1 MSTVLKE
8 ELVESFPNLEAPVF
22 KRKIYDSC
30 MLYAMENYKI
40 LRERFDQDMFPSES
54 YYTIE
59 DQLKGAKP
67 VCASGPP
74 KKKRTPVRRSS
85 RSATVDTEPAVKPK
99 RIKGKGKG
107 KSSEDE
113 LDEKSAPVEKK
124 KSKSYPIIFNKNAR
138 TYIDFIVSRFL
149 WELFSIE
156 SDEEWPEN
164 KEDIENFALT
174 HAPENFMQCNIT
186 QLVIHSVR
194 IFQPSKR
201 IPNSHGLDRE
211 LRNKFDEYLNN
222 ATVSNFASTYITDFL
237 KMLSLFFSNKF
248 WLEKSQ
254 TVNLKYFETVLRYIE
269 LTIPVECKTVS
280 SGLASE
286 MIQYD
291 SLVNPV
297 KTPSEKA
304 TPTAKG
310 KGKKAASKA
319 KKSPTKTSTK
329 SDKSTKSKKVVKD
342 TKPVDEEPDDEEPDD
357 EEPDDEEPDD
367 EEPDDDDEEPDDDD
381 EEPDDDEFDQDYADD
396 E

>member
-1 MSTVLKE
+1 MSIVLKE
-8 ELVESFPNLEAPVF
+8 DLVESFPNLEAPVF

-67 VCASGPP
+67 VRLSGPP

-85 RSATVDTEPAVKPK
+85 RCDTVDTESAVKPNRSK
-99 RIKGKGKG
+99 GKGKGKGKCKGKGKG

-113 LDEKSAPVEKK
+113 LDEKAAPVEKK

-156 SDEEWPEN
+156 SDDEWPEN

-201 IPNSHGLDRE
+201 IPNSHDLDRE

-222 ATVSNFASTYITDFL
+222 VSVSNFASTYITDFL

-297 KTPSEKA
+297 KTPSEKV

-310 KGKKAASKA
+310 KGKKAAGKS

-329 SDKSTKSKKVVKD
+329 SGKSTKSKKVVKG
-342 TKPVDEEPDDEEPDD
+342 TKPV
-357 EEPDDEEPDD
+357 DD
-367 EEPDDDDEEPDDDD
+367 EEPDDDDEESYDEETYD
-381 EEPDDDEFDQDYADD
+381 EEPDDDEFDQDYAED

>member
-1 MSTVLKE
+1 MPIVLKE
-8 ELVESFPNLEAPVF
+8 DLVESFPNLEAPVF

-67 VCASGPP
+67 VHVSGPP
-74 KKKRTPVRRSS
+74 KKKRTPVRRSI
-85 RSATVDTEPAVKPK
+85 RSGTGGTVDTEPAVKPK
-99 RIKGKGKG
+99 RSKGKGNGKG

-113 LDEKSAPVEKK
+113 IDEKAAPVEKK

-156 SDEEWPEN
+156 SDDEWPEN

-310 KGKKAASKA
+310 KGKKASGKS

-329 SDKSTKSKKVVKD
+329 SDKSTKSKKVVKG
-342 TKPVDEEPDDEEPDD
+342 TKPV
-357 EEPDDEEPDD
+357 DD
-367 EEPDDDDEEPDDDD
+367 EEPDDDDEEPDDEDPDDDD
-381 EEPDDDEFDQDYADD
+381 EEPDEEDPDDDEFDQDYADD

>member
-1 MSTVLKE
+1 MPIVLKE
-8 ELVESFPNLEAPVF
+8 DLVESFPNLEAPVF
-22 KRKIYDSC
+22 KRKIYESC

-40 LRERFDQDMFPSES
+40 LRERFDQDMFPSKS

-85 RSATVDTEPAVKPK
+85 RSVTVDTEPVVKPK
-99 RIKGKGKG
+99 RSKGKGKGKDKGKGKG

-113 LDEKSAPVEKK
+113 LDEKAAPVERK

-156 SDEEWPEN
+156 SDDEWPEN
-164 KEDIENFALT
+164 KEDIENFALA

-237 KMLSLFFSNKF
+237 KVLSLFFSNKF

-310 KGKKAASKA
+310 KGKKAGGKS

-329 SDKSTKSKKVVKD
+329 SDKSTKSKKVVKGK
-342 TKPVDEEPDDEEPDD
+342 KPVDNEEPDDDDDEDPDGDDEEPDD
-357 EEPDDEEPDD
+357 KD
-367 EEPDDDDEEPDDDD
+367 
-381 EEPDDDEFDQDYADD
+381 PDDDEFDQDYADD

>member
-1 MSTVLKE
+1 MSIGLKE
-8 ELVESFPNLEAPVF
+8 DLVESFPNLEAPVF

-59 DQLKGAKP
+59 DQMKGAKP
-67 VCASGPP
+67 VRASGPP

-85 RSATVDTEPAVKPK
+85 RSTTVDTEPAVKPK
-99 RIKGKGKG
+99 RNKGKGKGKG

-113 LDEKSAPVEKK
+113 LDEKAAPVEKK

-156 SDEEWPEN
+156 SDDEWPEN

-310 KGKKAASKA
+310 KGKKASGKS

-329 SDKSTKSKKVVKD
+329 SDKSTKSKKVVKG
-342 TKPVDEEPDDEEPDD
+342 TKPV
-357 EEPDDEEPDD
+357 DD
-367 EEPDDDDEEPDDDD
+367 EEPDDDDEEPDDEDPDDDD
-381 EEPDDDEFDQDYADD
+381 EEPDEEDPDDDEFDQDYADD

>member
-1 MSTVLKE
+1 MSIVLKE
-8 ELVESFPNLEAPVF
+8 DLVESFPNLEAPVF

-59 DQLKGAKP
+59 DQLKDAKS
-67 VCASGPP
+67 VRASGPP

-85 RSATVDTEPAVKPK
+85 RSATVDTESAVKPK
-99 RIKGKGKG
+99 RSKGKGKDKG

-113 LDEKSAPVEKK
+113 LDEKAAPVEKK

-156 SDEEWPEN
+156 SDDEWPEN

-174 HAPENFMQCNIT
+174 HAPENFMRCNIT
-186 QLVIHSVR
+186 QLIIHSVR

-237 KMLSLFFSNKF
+237 KVLSLFFSNKF

-310 KGKKAASKA
+310 KGKKAAGKSE
-319 KKSPTKTSTK
+319 KSPTKTSTK
-329 SDKSTKSKKVVKD
+329 SDKSTKSKKVAKG
-342 TKPVDEEPDDEEPDD
+342 TKPVDDEEPDDDDEEPDDEDPDDDDEEPDD
-357 EEPDDEEPDD
+357 EEPDDEE
-367 EEPDDDDEEPDDDD
+367 
-381 EEPDDDEFDQDYADD
+381 FDQDYAGD

>member
-1 MSTVLKE
+1 MSIVLKE
-8 ELVESFPNLEAPVF
+8 DLVESFPNLEAPVF

-67 VCASGPP
+67 VRASGPP

-85 RSATVDTEPAVKPK
+85 RSATVDAEPAVKPK
-99 RIKGKGKG
+99 RSKGKGKGKGKG
-107 KSSEDE
+107 KSAEDE
-113 LDEKSAPVEKK
+113 LDEKATPVEKK
-124 KSKSYPIIFNKNAR
+124 KSKTYPIIFNKNAR

-156 SDEEWPEN
+156 SDDEWPDN

-194 IFQPSKR
+194 IFQPSKH

-248 WLEKSQ
+248 WLEKTQ

-304 TPTAKG
+304 TGIAKKSPT
-310 KGKKAASKA
+310 

-342 TKPVDEEPDDEEPDD
+342 TKPVDDEEPD
-357 EEPDDEEPDD
+357 EWRVPDGDD

-381 EEPDDDEFDQDYADD
+381 EFDQDYADD